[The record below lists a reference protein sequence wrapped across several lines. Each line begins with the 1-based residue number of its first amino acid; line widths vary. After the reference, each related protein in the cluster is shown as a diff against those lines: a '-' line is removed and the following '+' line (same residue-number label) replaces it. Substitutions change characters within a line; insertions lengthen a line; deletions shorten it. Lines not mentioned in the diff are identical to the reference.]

1 MVGTLY
7 SSCIFVHILVFLRF
21 EPQRE
26 ELKAAKCC
34 RLNPVRM
41 KLLCFNCSCWSRD
54 SAASERMDSWRKA
67 HPCSPFWSPTRTVR
81 ARPRWKC
88 VGAVFRKYFSC
99 FFFCHSCHTHC
110 CFIKRFLPITS
121 LLSVINANQ
130 SRNCGERLLISSC
143 AAPAPNLARLPQNK
157 THANGS
163 KTLKDLH
170 TSAGDVLLHLILASK
185 QFD

>member
-26 ELKAAKCC
+26 ELKAAKWC
-34 RLNPVRM
+34 RLNSVTM
-41 KLLCFNCSCWSRD
+41 KLLCFNCSCW
-54 SAASERMDSWRKA
+54 RMDSWRKT
-67 HPCSPFWSPTRTVR
+67 HPCSLFWSPTRTVR
-81 ARPRWKC
+81 ARLRWKC

-99 FFFCHSCHTHC
+99 FFCHSCHTHC
-110 CFIKRFLPITS
+110 CFIKSFLPITS

-130 SRNCGERLLISSC
+130 SRNCDERLLISNC
-143 AAPAPNLARLPQNK
+143 AAPAPNLACLPQNK

-163 KTLKDLH
+163 KTLKDLY